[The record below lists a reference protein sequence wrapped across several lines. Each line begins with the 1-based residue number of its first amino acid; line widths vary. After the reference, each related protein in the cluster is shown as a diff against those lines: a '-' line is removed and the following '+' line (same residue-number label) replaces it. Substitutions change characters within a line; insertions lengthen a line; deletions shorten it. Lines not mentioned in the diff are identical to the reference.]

1 MVIGIVIGAILGIS
15 IGIILPKIK
24 TLIKPSKKVEL
35 SDEQIEREKRIKKS
49 FNELMEY
56 DYSTALGGG
65 ISE

>member
-1 MVIGIVIGAILGIS
+1 MAIGIVIGAILGIS